1 MSEHAEHHGPSYST
15 IWFLLIGLLGFGLLG
30 MGIGNK
36 GLAIGF
42 IFSIAL
48 IKAVLVGR
56 YYMHLKTEASIVY
69 VIFFVPVMLL
79 FVLAF
84 LLVPDIV
91 YRPS

>member
-1 MSEHAEHHGPSYST
+1 MSDHAEHHGPSYIT
-15 IWFLLIGLLGFGLLG
+15 IWYILIGLLGLGLLG

-36 GLAIGF
+36 YLAIGF
-42 IFSIAL
+42 IFLIA
-48 IKAVLVGR
+48 IVKAILVGR

-69 VIFFVPVMLL
+69 VIFFVPVLLL

-84 LLVPDIV
+84 LLVPDII